1 MTNEIVILETLEDQC
16 GLYSK
21 EFTMLKD
28 NLTLF
33 KMQINMMQQQLKN
46 LEKSVKKDVK
56 HMLKEND
63 KKNEKKKTSRLPSG
77 FAKPTKVTK
86 ELCDFLEKPEGTE
99 LARTEVTKMLVTY
112 IQTHNLIDQAED
124 AKNKI
129 IPDEKLK
136 NLLGLSENEEKELN
150 YFNIQKYM
158 NKHFYSKKLNS
169 TIATNNLEL

>member
-1 MTNEIVILETLEDQC
+1 MMNEAVETDEQYSM
-16 GLYSK
+16 YSK
-21 EFTMLKD
+21 EFGIIKD

-46 LEKSVKKDVK
+46 LEKSIKKDFK
-56 HMLKEND
+56 NAQKGNNKKDD
-63 KKNEKKKTSRLPSG
+63 KKKASRLPSG

-169 TIATNNLEL
+169 DITNNLELQ

>member
-1 MTNEIVILETLEDQC
+1 MSEEIVNTEELN

-33 KMQINMMQQQLKN
+33 KMQINMMQQQLKL

-56 HMLKEND
+56 HMQKEND
-63 KKNEKKKTSRLPSG
+63 KKNEKKKTARLPSG

-86 ELCDFLEKPEGTE
+86 ELCAFLEKPEGTE

-136 NLLGLSENEEKELN
+136 NLLGLSEHEEKELN

-158 NKHFYSKKLNS
+158 NKHFFSKKLNVS
-169 TIATNNLEL
+169 VSINNLEL